1 MIISKAYFMI
11 IISGGSYKMKRCEQ
25 KIEDTWNMQ
34 DMYENEELMAQ
45 DVEKLR
51 ELMKEFAS
59 RQNSLAESG
68 EQLFAGIE
76 AAGRNELPV

>member
-34 DMYENEELMAQ
+34 DMYEN
-45 DVEKLR
+45 DKTGGT
-51 ELMKEFAS
+51 
-59 RQNSLAESG
+59 SL
-68 EQLFAGIE
+68 
-76 AAGRNELPV
+76 